1 MITFDYDS
9 FVKYYL
15 PSVNNNQIFHLF
27 LIDIRNYS
35 PEVDIIRKAE
45 LVITLRTVNN
55 SDKQKMAWNICF
67 LYILSWNIYI
77 PRTKQKLGEC

>member
-15 PSVNNNQIFHLF
+15 PPVNNNQIFHLF

-35 PEVDIIRKAE
+35 PEVNIIRKAE

-55 SDKQKMAWNICF
+55 SDKQKMAGNICF
-67 LYILSWNIYI
+67 TYILSWNIYI

>member
-35 PEVDIIRKAE
+35 PEVNIIRKAE

>member
-1 MITFDYDS
+1 MITFNYDS
-9 FVKYYL
+9 FAEYYL
-15 PSVNNNQIFHLF
+15 PPVNNNQIFHLF

>member
-1 MITFDYDS
+1 MITFNYDS
-9 FVKYYL
+9 FAEYYL
-15 PSVNNNQIFHLF
+15 PPVNNNQIFHLF

-35 PEVDIIRKAE
+35 PEVNIIRKAE